1 MEEEKGAAA
10 GAVPEYNGR
19 AGRALT
25 AQAVREMQTLELM
38 LKLFCRKKHKCKE
51 GLCEECRDLLAYAR
65 YRRSLCPFGDKKTFC
80 SNCKI
85 HCYLPQMHEKM
96 RAVMRFSGPR
106 MLFYSPK
113 AALAHVAETVR
124 TSRARK
130 REEKVKKRAAKAAKG
145 ADK

>member
-25 AQAVREMQTLELM
+25 AQAEREMQTLELM
-38 LKLFCRKKHKCKE
+38 LKLFCRKKHKRK
-51 GLCEECRDLLAYAR
+51 AYAR

-130 REEKVKKRAAKAAKG
+130 REEKEGKRAAKAAKG